1 MLMAVY
7 TKMISQLA
15 KQELIHP
22 QKYYCLLEKIL
33 LPPWNQITYLILS
46 NENIMQSKLWVHSEI
61 GISNF
66 IPSSLL
72 Q

>member
-1 MLMAVY
+1 
-7 TKMISQLA
+7 
-15 KQELIHP
+15 
-22 QKYYCLLEKIL
+22 
-33 LPPWNQITYLILS
+33 
-46 NENIMQSKLWVHSEI
+46 MQSKLWVHSEI